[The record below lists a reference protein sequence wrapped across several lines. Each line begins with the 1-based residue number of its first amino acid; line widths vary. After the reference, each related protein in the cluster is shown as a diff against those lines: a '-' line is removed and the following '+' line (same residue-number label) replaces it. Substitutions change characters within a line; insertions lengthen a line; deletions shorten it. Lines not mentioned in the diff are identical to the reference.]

1 MVVVFFEIIPLSK
14 TISFIEGSIYVHVYR
29 VIIQE
34 DKKQTCHG
42 TNHKSINTSAS
53 SFTQVLIELDD
64 PANGPTKPPKPKP
77 S

>member
-1 MVVVFFEIIPLSK
+1 MVVVFLDH
-14 TISFIEGSIYVHVYR
+14 TIVQNDKFYQGSIYVHVYR